1 MNYSFGGPRGFI
13 WRKVSIDTGRYLEGF
28 CRHVQ
33 AGSVQ
38 TSSIADMQRA
48 SCRGAFEI
56 SNPARLLK
64 SVYSNLCVSAQLQN
78 HLVHICL

>member
-1 MNYSFGGPRGFI
+1 MNYSFGGPRRLI
-13 WRKVSIDTGRYLEGF
+13 WRKVRIDTGRYLEGF
-28 CRHVQ
+28 CRHDIVQ

-38 TSSIADMQRA
+38 TYAKGQLPD
-48 SCRGAFEI
+48 AFEI

-64 SVYSNLCVSAQLQN
+64 YVYSNLCVSAQLQN